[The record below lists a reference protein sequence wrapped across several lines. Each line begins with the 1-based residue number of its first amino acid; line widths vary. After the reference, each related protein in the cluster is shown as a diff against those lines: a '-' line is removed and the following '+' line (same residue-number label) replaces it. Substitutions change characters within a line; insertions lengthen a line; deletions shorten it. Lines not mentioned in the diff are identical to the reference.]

1 MATDSD
7 AAMGDPAGIA
17 FDVELVVPWDAPEA
31 VIDLHSACVIELD
44 TIRDVLGLIG
54 RRPGAAM
61 VWVLPG
67 RDERSVRA
75 LVPDPRVL
83 ERGFHDVTIVD
94 MGDLPEPLVSMHDLF
109 LIRRKW
115 LASVLRHMVRFQR
128 I

>member
-1 MATDSD
+1 MSSSNELTTILCVALLKVVPLKSLCGCCSTVLTVSGLLSVDCIYSELWTMATDSD

-61 VWVLPG
+61 L
-67 RDERSVRA
+67 
-75 LVPDPRVL
+75 
-83 ERGFHDVTIVD
+83 
-94 MGDLPEPLVSMHDLF
+94 
-109 LIRRKW
+109 
-115 LASVLRHMVRFQR
+115 
-128 I
+128 